1 MQYFIFLGHF
11 ARQMYSDNEKAGECM
26 NLPPKG
32 TRVRSYELESPSTI
46 YTTTVTA
53 GRPRKQKYYE
63 LDDSSSQADDPDEIE
78 TQKPSKK
85 SDESPFDKNSVIS
98 DKEKTKKSTLLME
111 SLSGFQKECD
121 EEIEHW
127 KNKKTDDEDELSEE
141 ALKLLEEVKT
151 VFSTLNNNG
160 EC

>member
-1 MQYFIFLGHF
+1 
-11 ARQMYSDNEKAGECM
+11 M

-32 TRVRSYELESPSTI
+32 TRVRSYELESPSKI
-46 YTTTVTA
+46 YATTVTV

-63 LDDSSSQADDPDEIE
+63 LDDSSSQADDPDDIE
-78 TQKPSKK
+78 TPKPNKK
-85 SDESPFDKNSVIS
+85 SDESRPVDEGAS
-98 DKEKTKKSTLLME
+98 DKEITKKSTLPKE

-121 EEIEHW
+121 EEIEQW
-127 KNKKTDDEDELSEE
+127 KNKKTDDEDEDDLSEE

-160 EC
+160 

>member
-1 MQYFIFLGHF
+1 
-11 ARQMYSDNEKAGECM
+11 M

-32 TRVRSYELESPSTI
+32 TRVRSYELESPSKI
-46 YTTTVTA
+46 YASTPTV

-78 TQKPSKK
+78 TPKPNKK
-85 SDESPFDKNSVIS
+85 SDESPRDEVVS
-98 DKEKTKKSTLLME
+98 DKEITKKSTLPTE

-121 EEIEHW
+121 KEIQLW
-127 KNKKTDDEDELSEE
+127 KNKKTDDEDEDDLSEE

-160 EC
+160 E